1 MQPGMQPGM
10 LARLWDALW
19 QADCLFVSGSRG
31 ADGPSSTATHLIWQ
45 RCLSSTFSI
54 EVSNSRRKGKKYR
67 QFQLN
72 LVGFPPPP
80 PPTFFLLSFTKE
92 MSPNE
97 ELICILGHWRRLTV
111 KGGGGGGGRLEFSR
125 KMTSLICIS
134 EIQAQWNTSQTDL
147 EMQIEEFICIFG
159 PRRVDINWVIFFF
172 SSPGTKRNDGWVA
185 NLHIGPAC

>member
-1 MQPGMQPGM
+1 M
-10 LARLWDALW
+10 
-19 QADCLFVSGSRG
+19 
-31 ADGPSSTATHLIWQ
+31 
-45 RCLSSTFSI
+45 
-54 EVSNSRRKGKKYR
+54 
-67 QFQLN
+67 
-72 LVGFPPPP
+72 
-80 PPTFFLLSFTKE
+80 
-92 MSPNE
+92 
-97 ELICILGHWRRLTV
+97 

-172 SSPGTKRNDGWVA
+172 SSPGRKRNDGWVA